1 MNSFTQHRP
10 LLFGIAYRMLGS
22 VMDAEDIVQETFLRW
37 REGSAENPRA
47 YLARITTN
55 LCLDQLRSAAYQR
68 EEYIGAWLPDPLITP
83 PVDAIVEAESLSV
96 AFLLMLQKL
105 APVERAAVL
114 LRDVFDFEYAEIG
127 EMVGKSEANCRQIVR
142 RSRLKLRDSRVTR
155 DVSAETQTILFTQ
168 FLSACTTG
176 DLAGLVNLLQDEIVF
191 VSDSN
196 GKVPA
201 ARHPIFGS
209 DKVARFLLGL
219 VKRAPQGLS
228 FDVVNLNGANG
239 FVAYQDDVPI
249 LTMTV
254 QMIGEKIGAI
264 YAMRNPDKL
273 RHLRP
278 NQ

>member
-1 MNSFTQHRP
+1 MDSFTQHRP

-37 REGSAENPRA
+37 RVFSAENPRA

-55 LCLDQLRSAAYQR
+55 LCLDQLKSAAYQR
-68 EEYIGAWLPDPLITP
+68 EEYVGAWLPDPLITP
-83 PVDAIVEAESLSV
+83 PDEAVVEAESLSV

-105 APVERAAVL
+105 SPVERAAVL

-127 EMVGKSEANCRQIVR
+127 EIVGKSDANCRQIVR
-142 RSRLKLRDSRVTR
+142 RSRLKLREGRVKH
-155 DVSAETQTILFTQ
+155 DVSAETRTILFTQ
-168 FLSACTTG
+168 FLTACTVG
-176 DLAGLVNLLQDEIVF
+176 DLDGLVNLLQDEIVF

-201 ARHPIFGS
+201 ARHPIIGS
-209 DKVARFLLGL
+209 NKVARFLIGL
-219 VKRAPQGLS
+219 VKRAPTGIS
-228 FDVVNLNGANG
+228 FDFVNLNGEKG
-239 FVAYQDDVPI
+239 YIVYQHGEPI

-254 QMIGEKIGAI
+254 QITDGKIGAI

-273 RHLRP
+273 RHLG
-278 NQ
+278 